1 MVVDGWCGVLE
12 DTLFVLAMSVIEVYF
27 IVRLHFCV
35 VESTNYLQ
43 NYLALFCVAGK
54 LPKHFCLKTDNSVKS
69 LK

>member
-1 MVVDGWCGVLE
+1 MVGVADGWCGVLE

-43 NYLALFCVAGK
+43 NYLALFCVSREASQAL
-54 LPKHFCLKTDNSVKS
+54 LPKN
-69 LK
+69 